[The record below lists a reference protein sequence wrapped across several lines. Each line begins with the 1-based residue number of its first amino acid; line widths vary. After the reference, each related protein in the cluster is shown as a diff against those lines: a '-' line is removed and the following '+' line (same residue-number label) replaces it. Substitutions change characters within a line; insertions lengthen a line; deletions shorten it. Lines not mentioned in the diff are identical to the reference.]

1 MIFVIL
7 KSRYNIFCNSN
18 LKRNLYPIFF
28 FICFFLKSCASHPVI
43 NPHLPE
49 PGITKRGYAISVE
62 NVAPFLWY
70 RVGISEKSEFGLRLG
85 LPIYGSGLDYSR
97 VLYKKNNKWDM
108 LNLSMSVNPNYN
120 MDATYYKFKT
130 KKNRHRFFKIAMDWF
145 AHDVN
150 SKRNSWTYK

>member
-7 KSRYNIFCNSN
+7 KSRYNICCNSN

-97 VLYKKNNKWDM
+97 VVYNRDNKWDM
-108 LNLSMSVNPNYN
+108 INLAWSLNPNSN
-120 MDATYYKFKT
+120 FDFTYYKFRT
-130 KKNRHRFFKIAMDWF
+130 KKVKVVF
-145 AHDVN
+145 
-150 SKRNSWTYK
+150 